1 MRCPARDDHRCTFAC
16 REFCCML
23 FSREAWEAV
32 QEDKKRQQEKE
43 KE

>member
-1 MRCPARDDHRCTFAC
+1 MRCPAKDNGRCEQAC

-32 QEDKKRQQEKE
+32 QEDKKKRAEKE
-43 KE
+43 KD